1 MINLRK
7 LKAIAAIAAVACTL
21 AVSAATEAP
30 AMASVAQPVA
40 VQAIHPHVT
49 GDGGPIKEASGSFCI
64 RDSSGGD
71 PGGQNAIIKEGTCGS
86 GPGEN
91 LRWVTTGSTFEGFA
105 TGEFHFTGELTPDTC
120 LGINTSNWFQAI
132 PQFCSGVNGVVFIQK
147 PLNGAFQIVSR
158 PGTQHQ
164 GQDLM
169 LTGQNSAN
177 SAFLFGTAGAGFQ
190 RFVNF

>member
-1 MINLRK
+1 MRK
-7 LKAIAAIAAVACTL
+7 GIAAALTALAAVCAF
-21 AVSAATEAP
+21 AAP
-30 AMASVAQPVA
+30 AVTAGASTAS
-40 VQAIHPHVT
+40 IHPHVT
-49 GDGGPIKEASGSFCI
+49 GHGGPIKEISGSFCI

-71 PGGQNAIIKEGTCGS
+71 PGGQNAIIKEGSCGS

-91 LRWVTTGSTFEGFA
+91 LRWVTNGGSFEGFA
-105 TGEFHFTGELTPDTC
+105 TGEFHFTGELTPETC

-164 GQDLM
+164 GNADLM

-190 RFVNF
+190 RFTDF